1 MDDKHTYDHV
11 AAIFEFAKAQ
21 GYKVQ
26 NFTTATRENKKGAYN
41 YVELSLVVPCEQ
53 PHKKTLEE
61 VLKEIEDDLNSSD
74 EQKEEVIK
82 NEV

>member
-53 PHKKTLEE
+53 PHKPFEQ
-61 VLKEIEDDLNSSD
+61 VLKEIEDDINSSD
-74 EQKEEVIK
+74 EQKVEVLN

>member
-11 AAIFEFAKAQ
+11 AAIFDFAKEH

-41 YVELSLVVPCEQ
+41 YVDLSLVVPCEQ
-53 PHKKTLEE
+53 PRKLVNIINELETELTSAEAQKDE
-61 VLKEIEDDLNSSD
+61 VKN
-74 EQKEEVIK
+74 

>member
-53 PHKKTLEE
+53 PYKPFEQ
-61 VLKEIEDDLNSSD
+61 VLKEIEDDINSSD
-74 EQKEEVIK
+74 EQKV
-82 NEV
+82 